1 MSNIN
6 KGLMEFVNTTPNAF
20 SCVENIKRILEEN
33 GFREL
38 DENDAYWGDLYNH
51 LQQKV
56 YVTRNNSSIIAFNI
70 GGNTGYNIVS
80 THTDQPSFVIKP
92 NPEIKENGYV
102 KLNIS
107 GYGAMISESWL
118 DRPLSIAGRVIL
130 KKDNQFSSKIINID
144 KDLLIIP
151 RQAIHINHDAE
162 NGKKL
167 NPQVDMLPVLGLE
180 AYDNEYLKIE
190 DIIKDELLNIDT
202 DYDDILDYDMSLYN
216 RDKAKIIGANKEM
229 ISGPRLDD
237 LACVYTSL
245 MAFIDT
251 GYNSNGSTNVF
262 CALNN
267 EEIGSLSMQ
276 GANSTFLLDTLNKI
290 SEARGY
296 KLRDNLGYSFIVSA
310 DNAHA
315 IHPNAANKS
324 DPTNKVKLN
333 QGVVI
338 KHHINY
344 TTDALTSSVFKSLC
358 NNAEALYQDFACKSD
373 MPCGATLGKISQSQV
388 PIRSVDIGIPQLA
401 MHSAN
406 ELIGT
411 RDTIYTYNALT
422 EFYQSSIQ
430 YNNKT
435 SSIIVSPKKK
445 IK

>member
-1 MSNIN
+1 MKNIN
-6 KGLMEFVNTTPNAF
+6 NGLMKFIDTTPNAF
-20 SCVENIKRILEEN
+20 SCVENIKKILKQN
-33 GFREL
+33 GFKEY
-38 DENDAYWGDLYNH
+38 DENSDYKKEASNNDSN
-51 LQQKV
+51 KFF
-56 YVTRNNSSIIAFNI
+56 TIRNNSSIIAFNK
-70 GGNTGYNIVS
+70 GSDVVSFNIVS
-80 THTDQPSFVIKP
+80 THTDQPSFTIKP
-92 NPEIKENGYV
+92 NPEIRENGYV
-102 KLNIS
+102 KLNVS

-151 RQAIHINHDAE
+151 RQAIHINHNAE

-190 DIIKDELLNIDT
+190 DIIKYELLNIDI

-216 RDKAKIIGANKEM
+216 RDKAKIIGANEEM
-229 ISGPRLDD
+229 ISAPRLDD

-245 MAFIDT
+245 MAFIDA
-251 GYNSNGSTNVF
+251 GANDNDSTNVF
-262 CALNN
+262 CAFNN

-276 GANSTFLLDTLNKI
+276 GADSTFL
-290 SEARGY
+290 A
-296 KLRDNLGYSFIVSA
+296 DNLNRILNSYGYSLRNCFGNSFIVSA

-324 DPTNKVKLN
+324 DPTNQIKLN
-333 QGVVI
+333 QGIVI
-338 KHHINY
+338 KHHTNY

-373 MPCGATLGKISQSQV
+373 MHCGATLGKISQSQV

-411 RDTIYTYNALT
+411 RDTKYMYEALL
-422 EFYQSSIQ
+422 EFYNSSFMKNSKDNSITV
-430 YNNKT
+430 KT
-435 SSIIVSPKKK
+435 K
-445 IK
+445 IKK